1 MESIKK
7 SELGNWLAFYLCKGL
22 GIAILIRLQ
31 KKIQLSQLT
40 STSYNQLLEFGLTA
54 KISQNLINTDW
65 SYINQITSS
74 ILEQG
79 IEVLCYFDDQYP
91 ESLKQIAS
99 PPLLLFCKGQVHLL
113 STPQIAMVGSRS
125 ATPNGLITASQLAY
139 ELVEK
144 GLTITSGLALG
155 IDGAAHKGALA
166 SNGYTIAVLGTGI
179 DLVYPKRHTLLFE
192 QILKKGLLVSEFL
205 PGTKPQASNF
215 PRRNRIISGLSLG
228 VVVVEAEIKSGSLIT
243 TKYALEQNR
252 EVFAVPGSIHS
263 SLSQG
268 CHFLIKQGAKL
279 IENVDDILEELS
291 FFTKSCLYTNREQEK
306 SKENNPILEQLGFE
320 VTPVDVIAQR
330 VQLPIEQI
338 LPRLLNLEL
347 EDKIERVIDGYIKL
361 RRC

>member
-22 GIAILIRLQ
+22 GVAALIRLQ
-31 KKIQLSQLT
+31 KNIQLSQLT
-40 STSYNQLLEFGLTA
+40 SKSYNQLLELGLTA
-54 KISQNLINTDW
+54 KVSKNLITTDW
-65 SYINQITSS
+65 PYINQIITHISDQN
-74 ILEQG
+74 ID
-79 IEVLCYFDDQYP
+79 VLCYFDNQYP
-91 ESLKQIAS
+91 ELLKQISS
-99 PPLLLFCKGQVHLL
+99 PPLLLFCKGQIDLL

-125 ATPNGLITASQLAY
+125 ATPNGLTTASEFAY
-139 ELVEK
+139 ELVEN
-144 GLTITSGLALG
+144 GVTVTSGLALG
-155 IDGAAHKGALA
+155 VDGAAHKGALA
-166 SNGYTIAVLGTGI
+166 SNGRTIAVLGTGI
-179 DLVYPKRHTLLFE
+179 DVIYPKRHGVLFE
-192 QILKKGLLVSEFL
+192 KIKQSGLLVSEFL
-205 PGTKPQASNF
+205 PGTKPHASNF

-263 SLSQG
+263 TVSQG

-279 IENVDDILEELS
+279 IENVDDILEEVS
-291 FFTKSCLYTNREQEK
+291 IFPKSCLYTNREQEK
-306 SKENNPILEQLGFE
+306 NKEDDPILEQLGFE

-338 LPRLLNLEL
+338 LPRLLDLEL

>member
-22 GIAILIRLQ
+22 GVTTLIRLQ
-31 KKIQLSQLT
+31 RKVQLSQLT
-40 STSYNQLLEFGLTA
+40 SIPYNQLLEFGLST

-65 SYINQITSS
+65 SYINKVIDFISERN
-74 ILEQG
+74 IH
-79 IEVLCYFDDQYP
+79 VFCYFDNQYP
-91 ESLKQIAS
+91 EPLKQIAS
-99 PPLLLFCKGQVHLL
+99 PPLLLFCKGRVDLL

-125 ATPNGLITASQLAY
+125 ATPNGLSTASELAY
-139 ELVEK
+139 ELVEN
-144 GLTITSGLALG
+144 GLTVTSGLALG

-166 SNGYTIAVLGTGI
+166 SHGHTIAVLGTGI
-179 DLVYPKRHTLLFE
+179 DLVYPKRHGILFE
-192 QILKKGLLVSEFL
+192 KIKQKGLLVSEFL

-279 IENVDDILEELS
+279 IENVDDILEEVS
-291 FFTKSCLYTNREQEK
+291 IFPKSCLYTNREQEK
-306 SKENNPILEQLGFE
+306 NKDDDPILEQLGFE

-338 LPRLLNLEL
+338 LPRLLDLEL

>member
-1 MESIKK
+1 MENIKK

-22 GIAILIRLQ
+22 GVATLIRLQ
-31 KKIQLSQLT
+31 EKLQLSQLT
-40 STSYNQLLEFGLTA
+40 SKSYNQLLELGLTA

-65 SYINQITSS
+65 SYINQIITL
-74 ILEQG
+74 IADQN
-79 IEVLCYFDDQYP
+79 IEVLCYFESQYP
-91 ESLKQIAS
+91 ELLKQISS
-99 PPLLLFCKGQVHLL
+99 PPLLLFCKGQVDLL
-113 STPQIAMVGSRS
+113 STPQIAIVGSRS
-125 ATPNGLITASQLAY
+125 ATPNGLTTASELAY
-139 ELVEK
+139 ELVEN
-144 GLTITSGLALG
+144 GVTVTSGLALG
-155 IDGAAHKGALA
+155 VDGAAHKGALA
-166 SNGYTIAVLGTGI
+166 SNGRTIAVLGTGI
-179 DLVYPKRHTLLFE
+179 DVVYPKRHGVLFE
-192 QILKKGLLVSEFL
+192 KIKQSGLLVSEFL
-205 PGTKPQASNF
+205 PGSKPQASNF

-263 SLSQG
+263 ALSKG

-279 IENVDDILEELS
+279 IENVDDILEEVS
-291 FFTKSCLYTNREQEK
+291 IFPKSCLYINREQEK
-306 SKENNPILEQLGFE
+306 NKEEDPILEQLGFE

-338 LPRLLNLEL
+338 LPRLLDLEL

>member
-1 MESIKK
+1 MENIKK

-22 GIAILIRLQ
+22 GVGTLIRLQ
-31 KKIQLSQLT
+31 DKLQLSQLT
-40 STSYNQLLEFGLTA
+40 SKSYNQLLELGLTA
-54 KISQNLINTDW
+54 KISTNLINTDW
-65 SYINQITSS
+65 SYINQIINS
-74 ILEQG
+74 IVVQK
-79 IEVLCYFDDQYP
+79 IEVLCYFDAHYP
-91 ESLKQIAS
+91 ESLKQISS
-99 PPLLLFCKGQVHLL
+99 PPLLLFCKGQLDLL
-113 STPQIAMVGSRS
+113 SSPKIAMVGSRS
-125 ATPNGLITASQLAY
+125 ATPNGLTIASQLAY
-139 ELVEK
+139 DLVET
-144 GLTITSGLALG
+144 GFTVTSGLALG

-166 SNGYTIAVLGTGI
+166 SKGRTIAVLGTGI
-179 DLVYPKRHTLLFE
+179 DVVYPKRHGFLFE
-192 QILKKGLLVSEFL
+192 QIQNSGLLVSEFL
-205 PGTKPQASNF
+205 PGSKPQASNF

-279 IENVDDILEELS
+279 IENVDDILEEVS
-291 FFTKSCLYTNREQEK
+291 IFPKSCLYTNREQEK
-306 SKENNPILEQLGFE
+306 IKEDDPILEQLGFE

-338 LPRLLNLEL
+338 LPRLLDLEL
-347 EDKIERVIDGYIKL
+347 EDKIARVIDGYIKL